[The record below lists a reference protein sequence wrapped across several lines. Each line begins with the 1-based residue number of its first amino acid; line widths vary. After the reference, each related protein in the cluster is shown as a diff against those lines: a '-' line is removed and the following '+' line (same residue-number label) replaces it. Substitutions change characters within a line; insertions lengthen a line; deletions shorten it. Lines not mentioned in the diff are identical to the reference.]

1 MFSGRRVLLVDDD
14 DGIREMLA
22 IGLQDEGLDVR
33 AARDGLQA
41 LALLA
46 DWHPDAIVLDLMM
59 PTMDGWTFRDEQ
71 RRHGLAPG
79 VPVVIISAARDLDRH
94 VELLGAATG
103 LVKPFDFAA
112 LLATLQRVLGDPE
125 SLA

>member
-1 MFSGRRVLLVDDD
+1 VFSGRRVLLVDDD

-59 PTMDGWTFRDEQ
+59 PTMDGWMFRDEQ

-79 VPVVIISAARDLDRH
+79 VPVVIVSAALDLDRH
-94 VELLGAATG
+94 VELLGAATS

-112 LLATLQRVLGDPE
+112 LLATLQRVMGDPE
-125 SLA
+125 SLT